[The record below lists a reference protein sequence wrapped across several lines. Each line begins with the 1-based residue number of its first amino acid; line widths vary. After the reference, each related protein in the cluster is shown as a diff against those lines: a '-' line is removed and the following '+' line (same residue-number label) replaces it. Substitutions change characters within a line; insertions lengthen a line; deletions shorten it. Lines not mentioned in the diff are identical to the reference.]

1 MAKTGVGL
9 PATQI
14 AAEGLAVP
22 ARLRRFF
29 APRSLAIV
37 GASETAYW
45 SRNAMINTTVFGFD
59 GAVVPVNPRR
69 KSVFGRECIASLRQ
83 LTTAVDL
90 VYIAVPTEAVPAAL
104 EDAATVGIRNAVIIA
119 AGFSEAGGHGTVR
132 QAALIDDATRAGI
145 TLLGPN
151 CPGFINF
158 SADVAAYGQEIPEA
172 MPRGGVSIVLQSG
185 ALASVVMKFARA
197 QGVGLSKVVCMGN
210 EAVVNA
216 VDVLDYLVEDDDTRV
231 IAMFLEQ
238 IRDGSRFLDIAGR
251 ALAAGKAIVVL
262 KAGRTPA
269 GQQAAL
275 AHTGAVAGDEAVVDA
290 ALRQAGV
297 VRVRSLEELLITAGL
312 LARDLGLKGA
322 RMAVVTASGGACD
335 IIADRASDE
344 GLEMPAFS
352 PATKL
357 ELEAYLP
364 GFATVQNPLD
374 TAAVDTVRETGTA
387 AVPMDVVAE
396 IVSRDPNVDFL
407 LYMGF
412 NVVPQT
418 TPDAPERDRV
428 AARMAHVGAM
438 IRQAP
443 LPIIGTTLTCLD
455 VGSFARALYDTN
467 GIPMLGGMEFGLT
480 ALGHA
485 VRWEQARAAADALPA
500 LPAARSSPAVVSRG
514 PGSWSEA
521 EGRDFLA
528 SHHVPLVPAA
538 LVRTADDAVA
548 AARGHG
554 YPVALKVC
562 SAAIAHKSD
571 IGGVVLNVRDE
582 EGVRAAFHAVD
593 EAGRRA
599 AIDGI
604 EGVLVSPMRPRGV
617 ELFAGVTVDPTFG
630 PTLAVGLGGIWIETL
645 KDVSLRV
652 LPVSES
658 EILAMLRSLRATA
671 LLDGARGGPRVDCAS
686 AAHVIC
692 RIAQASLALGSS
704 LRALEVNPLWCS
716 DDRVEALDVLVVTGP
731 ERSVS
736 TGRPTD
742 EAE

>member
-1 MAKTGVGL
+1 MANTGAGL
-9 PATQI
+9 SATEI
-14 AAEGLAVP
+14 AGAGLAAP
-22 ARLRRFF
+22 SRLRRFF

-45 SRNAMINTTVFGFD
+45 SKNAMVNTTVFGFD
-59 GAVVPVNPRR
+59 GPVVPVNPRR
-69 KSVFGRECIASLRQ
+69 KSVFGRECIASLRH
-83 LTTAVDL
+83 LTKPVDL
-90 VYIAVPTEAVPAAL
+90 VYIAVPPDVASAAL
-104 EDAATVGIRNAVIIA
+104 HDAAAVGIRNAVIIA
-119 AGFSEAGGHGTVR
+119 AGFSEAGGDGGVR
-132 QAALIDDATRAGI
+132 QAALVDDATRAGI

-158 SADVAAYGQEIPEA
+158 SANVAAYGQEIPEA
-172 MPRGGVSIVLQSG
+172 MPRGGVAIVLQSG

-210 EAVVNA
+210 EAVVSA

-231 IAMFLEQ
+231 VAMFLEQ
-238 IRDGSRFLDIAGR
+238 IRDGSRFLDVARR

-269 GQQAAL
+269 GQKAAL

-290 ALRQAGV
+290 ALRQSGV
-297 VRVRSLEELLITAGL
+297 VRVRSLEELLVTAGL
-312 LARDLGLKGA
+312 LARGLRLKGA

-344 GLEMPAFS
+344 GLEMPAFA
-352 PATKL
+352 PATKA

-418 TPDAPERDRV
+418 PPDAPERDRV

-443 LPIIGTTLTCLD
+443 LPIVGTSLTCLD
-455 VGSFARALYDTN
+455 VGAFARALYDAN

-485 VRWEQARAAADALPA
+485 VRWERARAAAAALPA
-500 LPAARSSPAVVSRG
+500 RGAASPPPPAVASRG

-528 SHHVPLVPAA
+528 AHQVPLVPAA

-548 AARGHG
+548 AAGRFGF
-554 YPVALKVC
+554 PVALKVC
-562 SAAIAHKSD
+562 SAEIAHKSD
-571 IGGVVLNVRDE
+571 IGGVVLNVRDKD
-582 EGVRAAFHAVD
+582 GVRTAFAAVD
-593 EAGRRA
+593 EAGRGA
-599 AIDGI
+599 AKDGTD
-604 EGVLVSPMRPRGV
+604 GVLVSPMRPRGV
-617 ELFAGVTVDPTFG
+617 ELFAGVTIDPTFG

-645 KDVSLRV
+645 EDVSLRV
-652 LPVSES
+652 LPVAES
-658 EILAMLRSLRATA
+658 EIVAMLRSLRATA
-671 LLDGARGGPRVDCAS
+671 LLDGARGGPRVDCAR
-686 AAHVIC
+686 AAQAIW
-692 RIAQASLALGSS
+692 RIAQAGLALGSS
-704 LRALEVNPLWCS
+704 LRALEVNPLWCD

-731 ERSVS
+731 ERSAS
-736 TGRPTD
+736 AGRP
-742 EAE
+742 AAL